1 MSGSWPIGLGVT
13 LALMAVVVT
22 MRALGGGPGRPFSVS
37 LRQFWLILAA
47 ITVVYWGGVLLLHP

>member
-1 MSGSWPIGLGVT
+1 
-13 LALMAVVVT
+13 MAVVVT